1 MKFPKIPNIPP
12 FLKNKYVIA
21 IIIVVVWLL
30 FFDNNNIFQQFK
42 FSGEIKR
49 LKGEKTY
56 YIKEIE
62 KDSIM
67 RHELRE
73 NPEAL
78 EKFAREQY
86 LMKKEGE
93 DIFIVKQDQH

>member
-12 FLKNKYVIA
+12 FLKNKYVIV
-21 IIIVVVWLL
+21 IIIAIVWLL
-30 FFDNNNIFQQFK
+30 FFDNNNIFQQFR

-49 LKGEKTY
+49 LKSEKAY

-67 RHELRE
+67 RHELKE

-86 LMKKEGE
+86 FMKKEGE